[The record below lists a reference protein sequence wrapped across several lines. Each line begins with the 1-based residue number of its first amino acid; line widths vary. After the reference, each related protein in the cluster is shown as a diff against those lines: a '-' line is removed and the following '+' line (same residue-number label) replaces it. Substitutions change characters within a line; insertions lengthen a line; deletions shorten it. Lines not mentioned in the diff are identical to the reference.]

1 MRTLEKAQ
9 TLFNLCPKEATGDAL
24 GLAAMALLI
33 FGGFIVPAFL

>member
-9 TLFNLCPKEATGDAL
+9 TIFNLSPKEATSDAL

-33 FGGFIVPAFL
+33 FGGFMIPAFL